1 METNAEIIML
11 PTQKNA
17 LYVCDPSGHNKL
29 FNDFSVLSTPREGCK
44 NLSGHFFAREKK
56 NHLVS
61 TVIATKKVKKKP
73 SQKIVIS
80 SSIIKSGHFLL

>member
-1 METNAEIIML
+1 MKSYLINLKTLETYPEIIML

-44 NLSGHFFAREKK
+44 NLSGHFFASEKK
-56 NHLVS
+56 SFSVHS
-61 TVIATKKVKKKP
+61 DCYKKK
-73 SQKIVIS
+73 
-80 SSIIKSGHFLL
+80 